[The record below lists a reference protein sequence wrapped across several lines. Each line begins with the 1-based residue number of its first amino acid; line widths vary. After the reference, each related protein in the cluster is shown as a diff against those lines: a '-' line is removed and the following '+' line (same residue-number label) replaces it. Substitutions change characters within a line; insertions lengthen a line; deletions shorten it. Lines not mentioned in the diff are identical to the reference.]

1 MVRGSIPLS
10 ASKSSEFYSND
21 SSSFPPVQC
30 DRLLLKTND
39 MKAKQTITSPGI
51 YNISIE
57 DYHAGKEWT
66 SATGVK
72 HFQKS
77 AAEYKLYLDGYFDEE
92 EKPCFDFGNAVEL
105 YLIDRKGY
113 NKKVAIA
120 QDSLWVEEALAENEE
135 LKSPRASSTYKELK
149 KEFEAENKGKYII
162 NDFGKESFESLSII
176 SARCQADPWIPKLL
190 DGIDYQ
196 SSCYWIDQETG
207 LQMKCRPDVVNKKH
221 NVLINIKTALDASPD
236 AFSRN
241 LAKLNYPIQACV
253 EIAGAEAS
261 GLLPKVEKYFWLVLE
276 KNAPFNC
283 QLYEFSMG
291 DVAVVFDEY
300 RSLLR
305 GLKKCYDA
313 NEWPGYGAYAQNQF
327 GILEA
332 KIPAW
337 YLMRS
342 NQ

>member
-1 MVRGSIPLS
+1 M
-10 ASKSSEFYSND
+10 
-21 SSSFPPVQC
+21 
-30 DRLLLKTND
+30 
-39 MKAKQTITSPGI
+39 AKQITEPGI
-51 YNISIE
+51 HNISIE
-57 DYHAGKEWT
+57 DYHADKSWT

-72 HFQKS
+72 HFQRS

-92 EKPCFDFGNAVEL
+92 DKPHFDFGNAAEL

-113 NKKVAIA
+113 DKKVAVA
-120 QDSLWVEEALAENEE
+120 NDSLWIEEALAVNEE

-149 KEFEAENKGKYII
+149 KEFEEENKGKYII
-162 NDFGKESFESLSII
+162 NDFGKESFESISII
-176 SARCQADPWIPKLL
+176 HARCMADPWIPKLL

-196 SSCYWIDQETG
+196 SSCYWIDKDTG
-207 LQMKCRPDVVNKKH
+207 LQMKCRPDIVSTKN
-221 NVLINIKTALDASPD
+221 NVLINIKTTLDASPD

-241 LAKLNYPIQACV
+241 LAKLNYPLQACV

-261 GLLPKVEKYFWLVLE
+261 GLLQEVEKYFWLVLE
-276 KNAPFNC
+276 KNAPFNV

-291 DVAVVFDEY
+291 DVQVVMDEY

-337 YLMRS
+337 YLLKS